1 MNIFTKYWLRLKWK
15 QQNYQPPIEKSDE
28 EHVCPFCNE
37 PYSGNYC
44 PQCGLQYGRDRFT
57 WKTVS
62 LNLMDLWG
70 IGNRNVFL
78 TIGHLMWRP
87 GYLIHDFLR
96 SKHRA
101 YFPPIPLLVATCLL
115 FTLMVSTLHITW
127 DKDLDAIYDMHTPLE
142 EGQSGTVGR
151 ETFALS
157 IEKKDEA
164 QEAKKGT
171 KKDAKEEKEDKQN
184 EKLTQTLS
192 NQILS
197 LENLM
202 KAERQWSRDNIAY
215 SLIISNLLVILLA
228 SWIFR
233 QSPRIQLSTVESFY
247 VQMYIACQMMLIAIP
262 YTLITW
268 EICESSFLPYPLPS
282 LLSFAILVVDYHQLC
297 GYSLWGTIW
306 RLIALGFNYT
316 IFGTIVAVVF
326 TVIYLVFPVITDLTI
341 ILPALLSL

>member
-1 MNIFTKYWLRLKWK
+1 MNVFTKYWLRLKWK

-70 IGNRNVFL
+70 VGNRNVFL
-78 TIGHLMWRP
+78 TIWHLMWRP
-87 GYLIHDFLR
+87 GYLMYDFLR
-96 SKHRA
+96 GKHRA

-115 FTLMVSTLHITW
+115 FTLMISTLNITW
-127 DKDLDAIYDMHTPLE
+127 DKDLDAIYDIHTTYE
-142 EGQSGTVGR
+142 KGKAAAEDKNKSIS
-151 ETFALS
+151 LS
-157 IEKKDEA
+157 ISTNKEIKE
-164 QEAKKGT
+164 EIKKGAT
-171 KKDAKEEKEDKQN
+171 EEATNEED
-184 EKLTQTLS
+184 EKMAQALS

-197 LENLM
+197 LEQLM

-215 SLIISNLLVILLA
+215 SLIISNLLMILLA
-228 SWIFR
+228 SWIFGR
-233 QSPRIQLSTVESFY
+233 SPRIRLTTVESFY
-247 VQMYIACQMMLIAIP
+247 VQMYIACQMMLLAIP

-268 EICESSFLPYPLPS
+268 EICESSFFPYPLPS
-282 LLSFAILVVDYHQLC
+282 LLAFAILVVDYHQLC

-306 RLIALGFNYT
+306 RLIAMIFTYT
-316 IFGTIVAVVF
+316 LFGTILAVVL
-326 TVIYLVFPVITDLTI
+326 TIIYLVTPVFTELTI
-341 ILPALLSL
+341 VAPALLPTF